1 MALDVM
7 VGARQETAV
16 DNSPIG
22 TYRFSYNSGGHYK
35 PIRNRRA
42 QLCHVPGHTRYS
54 KSEPHLTDS
63 SNETTSST
71 KRGCDETS
79 SN

>member
-22 TYRFSYNSGGHYK
+22 TYRFSYNSGGITNRSATGGRNIATFRATRGTRSQN
-35 PIRNRRA
+35 PI
-42 QLCHVPGHTRYS
+42 
-54 KSEPHLTDS
+54 
-63 SNETTSST
+63 
-71 KRGCDETS
+71 
-79 SN
+79 